1 MIRWTLAKTR
11 QQNMSLFSFWMD
23 TVPLTLFPISL
34 FLEGT
39 GCYDKRNV
47 CIQRDV
53 GTQAHIDAS

>member
-1 MIRWTLAKTR
+1 
-11 QQNMSLFSFWMD
+11 MSLFSFWMD

>member
-1 MIRWTLAKTR
+1 
-11 QQNMSLFSFWMD
+11 MSLFSFWMD

-39 GCYDKRNV
+39 GCYDKLNV
-47 CIQRDV
+47 CIQRIQRDV